1 MIGYHGTSHYIR
13 KIRIAPKLSSNISK
27 DNEGVGCYFFTD
39 SKEKAAAYGRYVY
52 TLEIDDPV
60 PDFRKAETAMGY
72 LEDMCQC
79 VKSRMDLDISRFISF
94 SLIADYITDGR
105 IAVRDI
111 GKEVWLHLD
120 SSEPFYKAAGV
131 KKAEKIQQLI
141 KQYENQHLPNAWLFS
156 ASITNAG
163 IVRKESAVRIIR
175 MERSADIRMKEE
187 DI

>member
-13 KIRIAPKLSSNISK
+13 KIRIAPKLSSNASK

-39 SKEKAAAYGRYVY
+39 SKEKAAQYGRYVY

-60 PDFRKAETAMGY
+60 PDFRKTETAMAY
-72 LEDMCQC
+72 LEDMRQYI
-79 VKSRMDLDISRFISF
+79 KSRIDLDISCFISF
-94 SLIADYITDGR
+94 SLIVDYIVDGR

-120 SSEPFYKAAGV
+120 SSEPFYKVAGI

-141 KQYENQHLPNAWLFS
+141 KRYENQHLPNAWLFS
-156 ASITNAG
+156 ASITNVG

-175 MERSADIRMKEE
+175 MERSVDIRMEE
-187 DI
+187 DNI